1 MRRHD
6 SAHVTGMVIALALI
20 GGCSAPSQLGSAPTT
35 TPAPAPARSSAP
47 PQPVGPDERA
57 CASVKA
63 SLAHLTANTSHW
75 SPTLK
80 PFDPAI
86 AGQIARTARDLTGE
100 APTARTSAVRKAVT
114 DNARTF
120 HDLAA
125 AMTHKDRVAFGK
137 SITGTRV
144 SYRELKK
151 VCQY

>member
-6 SAHVTGMVIALALI
+6 IARVTGAALVFVVLT
-20 GGCSAPSQLGSAPTT
+20 GCSTPSPVRIAATSTPAS
-35 TPAPAPARSSAP
+35 TPAPSTAP
-47 PQPVGPDERA
+47 PQRPGPDERA

-63 SLAHLTANTSHW
+63 SLAHLTASTAQW

-80 PFDPAI
+80 PFDPAV

-100 APTARTSAVRKAVT
+100 APTANTVAVRKAVT

-125 AMTHKDRVAFGK
+125 AMTHKDRVAVGK
-137 SITGTRV
+137 TIAGTRV